1 MPSLISFVTKAWKA
15 LGAFKIG
22 GVAVLQQAVVSFA
35 IGQVLQ
41 KLGEQKVEPTKLE
54 GSIKLNNTSNV
65 SPIPVIYGERIVGGS
80 EYRAVSGGDNKY
92 LYRVVVLSEGQIN
105 SITNVYLNDID
116 INDDRYNG
124 FVSVDYKLGTTTQ
137 TASSVMQE
145 TLGWDSTF
153 KGAGIAYIVVKLT
166 YDRDVFASGLPTIT
180 AKVQGKRVYDPR
192 LDDGGTQLVANG
204 YIIADTAPLVG
215 ASTYTNLKTN
225 ADGHPDV
232 NSGNLRI
239 WHRQEPND
247 AGTYTPTT
255 LGTPFERLGTP
266 TSFTSTSDSFD
277 VVNNSGSEIRIGM
290 LTSRTVLASEA
301 DNTLMTISGTVN
313 SLTTTGANQI
323 VIAPTNGT
331 TGGGSW
337 TPDGGNAYIT
347 STGDF
352 SLTIDLADNPTQYNL
367 QGINFF
373 VGDGEA
379 INVSNIKFSLHD
391 KDVDTKTSSYSYDAK
406 TDTLRMEVARTG
418 GVGGYSSYFRI
429 GALKEGVYYR
439 VTGKARVVSNTTGGT
454 AKAFWDLSDGNDT
467 GEFKTETTSTTFVDI
482 DDSGYFSINGTYNA
496 SAGTHSFLDINIT
509 VTGNTVTTGGIV
521 VEYQNLRIEE
531 LTSATLNANSNQSV
545 VNATQSVNNSATW
558 TWSENPAL
566 CILDY
571 LTNTVYGRGIP
582 YSDIDLNSFMVE
594 ADYCDENVTLKDSSG
609 NDIPNQKRYTCN
621 GFVNPEKTS
630 FDIINELLSSCR
642 GALVSPNEKFK
653 LVIDKPTNSVFTFDE
668 TNIIGAWNIS
678 GAGVR
683 QRKNKIVSRFFD
695 TNNNYDEG
703 ILITTSTGST
713 NFYADDN
720 YRTLQADLSFPF
732 TNEITR
738 VDILAQHFLKQSR
751 LNWKVS
757 FTATMDCLKVEAMDL
772 IGIKHPVVG
781 WDGFTNGKLF
791 RVNTVELLSEDT
803 VKITAEEYDTSVYTF
818 DVNTPPASPTTN
830 LPDPQSALPPSNL
843 ALDSSELL
851 VNKDGTV
858 IERIK
863 ATWNA
868 PNFGYVSHYEIAYKT
883 QGDAGFSII
892 STDDTTFYI
901 SPVNSTNDINTGIYF
916 VKVRAV
922 YPSNKRSAWYPSND
936 GQEHE
941 VAGKSALPNKP
952 LNFAVSILSNYTR
965 KFEWTNPSDPDI
977 AGFKIRYSE
986 TLSHLWDNMIELHTG
1001 LLVTSPWETDLL
1013 SEGTY
1018 RFAIKSVDTSGNFSQ
1033 DALYITGILTDNPRV
1048 DILNAY
1054 YPRLL
1059 GFESVGKIGDTDGYK
1074 NIYTTVTISST
1085 NYNITLKYKR
1095 RELEEGY
1102 WVNAPIYATDHQFA
1116 FYESDV
1122 FTHPTYGEGRWMLAR
1137 YTPQTGGYIWFMGF
1151 QGVANYQP
1159 VWQGGVW
1166 QVTSTSPSNYHIPPL
1181 GTYTNLND
1189 STTVTLSITND
1200 VDAQMVNDSPAT
1212 SVIGGVTYY
1221 NKKLDIPANTHWE
1234 IYLNAGTTPID
1245 SGITEDAITL
1255 KRSYTAQG
1263 TYTVKGN
1270 NDNFLSFPDQVGGI
1284 VDPLSL
1290 DLDSFGGDNA
1300 QWDDLGTTTWDNW
1313 NEWGFASETIVYETN
1328 GFEFGTELTFRPVI
1342 QSTSVG
1348 TISHQIAT
1356 VPDTV
1361 TRGEGYSSSDYGSF
1375 FTPTGVITAKA
1386 IKTKTTVTGVNATLS
1401 SLSILLDGLQLEE
1414 QLLNLDTSTIGSAYI
1429 ISAGDIY
1436 LPLQKNYTKISTIQV
1451 TFINA
1456 GGLKSY
1462 EIIDKTTTVNNKLA
1476 PRIKLHHS
1484 SSVAHAT
1491 IDVVVKGY

>member
-1 MPSLISFVTKAWKA
+1 MPSVITFIGKAWKA
-15 LGAFKIG
+15 LGSFKIA

-41 KLGEQKVEPTKLE
+41 KLGEKKVQATELDS
-54 GSIKLNNTSNV
+54 SIKLNNTSNV
-65 SPIPVIYGERIVGGS
+65 SPIPVIYGTRIVGGS
-80 EYRAVSGGDNKY
+80 EYRAVSGTDNKF
-92 LYRVVVLSEGQIN
+92 LHRCLVLSEGEID
-105 SITNVYLNDID
+105 SIPKIYLNDISY
-116 INDDRYNG
+116 DDPKWEQKAIVQKR
-124 FVSVDYKLGTTTQ
+124 FGTLTQ
-137 TASSVMQE
+137 TVSSIMEE
-145 TLGWDSTF
+145 TIGWDSTF
-153 KGAGIAYIVVKLT
+153 KGAGIAYIAVKME
-166 YDRDVFASGLPTIT
+166 YDRDVFASGLPTLT
-180 AKVQGKRVYDPR
+180 AKVKGKKVYDPR
-192 LDDGGTQLVANG
+192 LDSTQTGGNG
-204 YIIADTAPLVG
+204 
-215 ASTYTNLKTN
+215 S
-225 ADGHPDV
+225 
-232 NSGNLRI
+232 
-239 WHRQEPND
+239 HRQ
-247 AGTYTPTT
+247 
-255 LGTPFERLGTP
+255 
-266 TSFTSTSDSFD
+266 
-277 VVNNSGSEIRIGM
+277 
-290 LTSRTVLASEA
+290 
-301 DNTLMTISGTVN
+301 
-313 SLTTTGANQI
+313 
-323 VIAPTNGT
+323 
-331 TGGGSW
+331 
-337 TPDGGNAYIT
+337 
-347 STGDF
+347 
-352 SLTIDLADNPTQYNL
+352 
-367 QGINFF
+367 
-373 VGDGEA
+373 
-379 INVSNIKFSLHD
+379 
-391 KDVDTKTSSYSYDAK
+391 
-406 TDTLRMEVARTG
+406 TDTL
-418 GVGGYSSYFRI
+418 
-429 GALKEGVYYR
+429 
-439 VTGKARVVSNTTGGT
+439 
-454 AKAFWDLSDGNDT
+454 
-467 GEFKTETTSTTFVDI
+467 
-482 DDSGYFSINGTYNA
+482 
-496 SAGTHSFLDINIT
+496 
-509 VTGNTVTTGGIV
+509 
-521 VEYQNLRIEE
+521 
-531 LTSATLNANSNQSV
+531 
-545 VNATQSVNNSATW
+545 TW
-558 TWSENPAL
+558 EWSENPAL

-582 YSDIDLNSFMVE
+582 YNDIDISSIMTE
-594 ADYCDENVTLKDSSG
+594 ADYCDELITLKDSSG
-609 NDIPNQKRYTCN
+609 NNIPNQKRYTCN

-668 TNIIGAWNIS
+668 DNIVGAWNIS

-683 QRKNKIVSRFFD
+683 QRKNKVVSRFFD

-851 VNKDGTV
+851 VNKDGTI

-936 GQEHE
+936 GEEHE
-941 VAGKSALPNKP
+941 VAGKSAFPNKP

-986 TLSHLWDNMIELHTG
+986 TLSTLWDDMEELHTG

-1018 RFAIKSVDTSGNFSQ
+1018 RFAIKSIDTSGNFSE

-1059 GFESVGKIGDTDGYK
+1059 GFEKVGKIGDSDFYK
-1074 NIYTTVTISST
+1074 NIHTTVPIGNT

-1102 WVNAPIYATDHQFA
+1102 WLPPSIIFATDQQFA
-1116 FYESDV
+1116 FYESDI
-1122 FTHPTYGEGRWMLAR
+1122 FTHPVHDVGRWMLAR
-1137 YTPQTGGYIWFMGF
+1137 YTTTNNQYIWFMGF
-1151 QGVANYQP
+1151 QGLDYRP
-1159 VWQGGVW
+1159 VWLGGVW
-1166 QVTSTSPSNYHIPPL
+1166 QLNSNVSADYHLPVL
-1181 GTYTNLND
+1181 GTYTNTQSN
-1189 STTVTLSITND
+1189 TTITLSITND
-1200 VDAQMVNDSPAT
+1200 VDAQMVDDSPAT
-1212 SVIGGVTYY
+1212 SVINGVTHY

-1234 IYLNAGTTPID
+1234 IYLNTGTTPID

-1255 KRSYTAQG
+1255 KRSFGSGYTA
-1263 TYTVKGN
+1263 TDTFTVKGN
-1270 NDNFLSFPDQVGGI
+1270 NDNYLSFPDQVGGK
-1284 VDPLSL
+1284 VDALSL

-1348 TISHQIAT
+1348 AISHQISI

-1361 TRGEGYSSSDYGSF
+1361 TTNEGYSSSDYGSY

-1386 IKTKTTVTGVNATLS
+1386 IKTKTTVTGINATLS

-1414 QLLNLDTSTIGSAYI
+1414 QLLSLDTSTVGSAYI
-1429 ISAGDIY
+1429 VGAGDIY
-1436 LPLQKNYTKISTIQV
+1436 LPLQKSFTKISTIQV

-1462 EIIDKTTTVNNKLA
+1462 EIIDKTSIVNNKLA

-1484 SSVAHAT
+1484 SSDSHQTV
-1491 IDVVVKGY
+1491 DVVVKGY